1 MAGFFGLF
9 GKKDQ
14 EDYYLAQDDAQTFGN
29 AEFMRREQS
38 VKKTFPKISGGKAVT
53 PPKITPKASFDA
65 PKPSTSTS
73 SSFSTSSFNNNGQT
87 SSSSPSERRKA
98 DSNMDMFRDMA
109 KNMKK

>member
-9 GKKDQ
+9 GKKDK
-14 EDYYLAQDDAQTFGN
+14 EDYFLEQDDAQTFGN

-38 VKKTFPKISGGKAVT
+38 VKKTFPKMGGGKAVT
-53 PPKITPKASFDA
+53 PPKITPKSSFDT
-65 PKPSTSTS
+65 PKS
-73 SSFSTSSFNNNGQT
+73 SAASNGSFSTPSSNNNGQT